1 MRLVHGDGIIPVMK
15 PIDTLRSFFDQFVH
29 FPWRQMLR
37 TLWSRFQEVRLG
49 MTASSL
55 TFTTVLALVPLLTL
69 ALAIF
74 TAFPIF
80 AQMQEQLQRW
90 LIDSLV
96 PESISRQVL
105 GSLTQFSRKAS
116 RLGLVGFIAVVGTS
130 LALLVTIDRT
140 LGQIWRVNRQRP
152 WGQRVLIY
160 WAGLTLG
167 PILLGGSLMLSSY
180 LFTGYLSGLGDWFP
194 VSVRTLLDLVEFSLL
209 VACVTGL
216 YYYLPNTRV
225 DWRHALIGGTS
236 VALGLELAKKVLAI
250 YLAQMPTYSAIY
262 GAFSAVPIL
271 LVWIYVMWVVVL
283 LGAVLT
289 SSLPEIGKQAKR
301 HADGPGWSF
310 RLALEILACLST
322 ARLTSPQGL
331 RMSELAQTLH
341 LEHRHTQFVLDV
353 LLALQW
359 VGRLEQ
365 AEPQREATWVLLV
378 DMNVLAIE
386 PLFEKLCLSHSATTD
401 LLWQQTNIGQ
411 LKLAD
416 VVKT

>member
-1 MRLVHGDGIIPVMK
+1 MK
-15 PIDTLRSFFDQFVH
+15 PIESIQATLKEFLH

-37 TLWSRFQEVRLG
+37 TLWHRFREVRLG

-55 TFTTVLALVPLLTL
+55 TFTTVLALVPLFTL
-69 ALAIF
+69 GLAIF

-80 AQMQEQLQRW
+80 AQVQEQLQRW
-90 LIDSLV
+90 LIESLV

-116 RLGLVGFIAVVGTS
+116 RLGLVGLIAVVATS

-140 LGQIWRVNRQRP
+140 LGQIWRVSRQRP

-160 WAGLTLG
+160 WAGITLG
-167 PILLGGSLMLSSY
+167 PLLLGGSLAISSY
-180 LFTGYLSGLGDWFP
+180 LFSGYLSGLGDWLP
-194 VSVRTLLDLVEFSLL
+194 VSVRNLLDLVEFCLL

-225 DWRHALIGGTS
+225 DWRHALTGGVV
-236 VALGLELAKKVLAI
+236 VAVGLELAKKVLAL

-271 LVWIYVMWVVVL
+271 LVWIYVAWVVVL
-283 LGAVLT
+283 LGAVVT
-289 SSLPEIGKQAKR
+289 ASLPEIGRQSKR
-301 HADGPGWSF
+301 QADGPGWSF
-310 RLALEILACLST
+310 RLSLEVLRSLSLARSS
-322 ARLTSPQGL
+322 SPQGL
-331 RMSELAQTLH
+331 RMSQLADELRIEQRHAQLVLETLQE
-341 LEHRHTQFVLDV
+341 LK
-353 LLALQW
+353 W

-365 AEPQREATWVLLV
+365 SNTKLDSAWVLLV
-378 DMNVLAIE
+378 DMANTNLE
-386 PLFEKLCLSHSATTD
+386 PLVQKLCLHPSHATD
-401 LLWQQTNIGQ
+401 LLWQKTQLTS

-416 VVKT
+416 VIKT

>member
-1 MRLVHGDGIIPVMK
+1 MK
-15 PIDTLRSFFDQFVH
+15 PIDALRSFFDEFVH

-37 TLWSRFQEVRLG
+37 LLWSRFEEVRLG

-55 TFTTVLALVPLLTL
+55 TFTTVLALVPLFTL

-80 AQMQEQLQRW
+80 AQVQEQLQRW

-116 RLGLVGFIAVVGTS
+116 RLGLVGFVGVVATS
-130 LALLVTIDRT
+130 VALLVTIDRT
-140 LGQIWRVNRQRP
+140 LGQIWRVKRQRP

-160 WAGLTLG
+160 WAGLSLG
-167 PILLGGSLMLSSY
+167 PLLLGGSLVISSY
-180 LFTGYLSGLGDWFP
+180 LFTGYLSGLSDWLPF
-194 VSVRTLLDLVEFSLL
+194 SVRTLLDFIEFVLL

-216 YYYLPNTRV
+216 YYYLPYTQV

-271 LVWIYVMWVVVL
+271 LVWIYVMWVAVL

-310 RLALEILACLST
+310 RLALEILSCLST
-322 ARLTSPQGL
+322 ARLNTPQGL

-341 LEHRHTQFVLDV
+341 LEHRHTQFVLDA
-353 LLALQW
+353 LLEMQW
-359 VGRLEQ
+359 VGRLAQ
-365 AEPQREATWVLLV
+365 PDPQLEATWVLLV
-378 DMNVLAIE
+378 DMDTVLVE
-386 PLFEKLCLSHSATTD
+386 PLFEKLCLSHSATSQ
-401 LLWQQTNIGQ
+401 LLWQKTQMAQ
-411 LKLAD
+411 WKLAD
-416 VVKT
+416 VVRN

>member
-116 RLGLVGFIAVVGTS
+116 RVGLVGFIAVVGTS

-180 LFTGYLSGLGDWFP
+180 LFTGYLSGLGDWLP
-194 VSVRTLLDLVEFSLL
+194 ISVRTLLDLVEFSLL

-250 YLAQMPTYSAIY
+250 YLAQIPTYSAIY